1 MERWQCIV
9 YASNKASNRSYE
21 EPRDVAAHE
30 TFIVRILAD
39 LFSNLSSQ
47 GNETF
52 SEKKINNETNI
63 YFVETL
69 SN

>member
-21 EPRDVAAHE
+21 EPRDVAAYE

-52 SEKKINNETNI
+52 SEKKN
-63 YFVETL
+63 
-69 SN
+69 